1 MTRTVMRVA
10 VSTQTKITIFFSV
23 GRCVMSVEIR
33 DPTADSVTLPG
44 SPSSVTDGDVELC
57 VAGEDRVCGS
67 PPPSR
72 HRDATRKVKA
82 AWWNVLMVMM
92 MRMVMVVAV
101 VVMLLEGTRLS
112 CH

>member
-1 MTRTVMRVA
+1 MTRTVMRAA

-33 DPTADSVTLPG
+33 DPTADSVMLAG
-44 SPSSVTDGDVELC
+44 SPSSVTDGDVELTW

-82 AWWNVLMVMM
+82 AWWNVLMVMV
-92 MRMVMVVAV
+92 MRMVTV
-101 VVMLLEGTRLS
+101 VVMMLEGKRLS

>member
-44 SPSSVTDGDVELC
+44 SPSSVTDGDVELTC

-82 AWWNVLMVMM
+82 AWWNVLMVMV

-101 VVMLLEGTRLS
+101 MMLERTRLS

>member
-1 MTRTVMRVA
+1 MTSTVMRVA

-44 SPSSVTDGDVELC
+44 SPSSVRDGDVELTC

-67 PPPSR
+67 PAPSR

-82 AWWNVLMVMM
+82 ARWNVLMVMVM
-92 MRMVMVVAV
+92 WMVVLV
-101 VVMLLEGTRLS
+101 VAMMLEGTRLS

>member
-33 DPTADSVTLPG
+33 DPTADSVTLPD
-44 SPSSVTDGDVELC
+44 SPSSVTDGDVELTC

-67 PPPSR
+67 PPPR
-72 HRDATRKVKA
+72 CHRDATRKVKA
-82 AWWNVLMVMM
+82 AWWNVLMVVM
-92 MRMVMVVAV
+92 MRMVMVAAV
-101 VVMLLEGTRLS
+101 MVLEGTRLS

>member
-1 MTRTVMRVA
+1 MRVA

-23 GRCVMSVEIR
+23 GSCVMSVEIR

-44 SPSSVTDGDVELC
+44 SPSSVMDGDVELTC

-72 HRDATRKVKA
+72 HRNATRKVKA

-92 MRMVMVVAV
+92 MMMRMVMVVAV
-101 VVMLLEGTRLS
+101 MMLEGTRLS
-112 CH
+112 RH